1 MDLKNLNKFRFL
13 FFSALIIF
21 IGILSVSA
29 VSPFSIT
36 VNTGG
41 IDKWYI
47 PGVNSPWQT
56 AGTQSLSI
64 LPGSYTFYGAY
75 GSSSFSFT
83 VDGGGNVACSNT
95 YVTCSG
101 SSVTIN
107 APTITFNTGNVGN
120 WYVYGVNNPW
130 QPSGSQNLKMLPGSY
145 TFYGAYGYGTFTFTI
160 DSSGNVQYNAAL
172 EPFLSGAGT
181 KTLTIDGYKLKVD
194 GGCLDTYYG
203 IFTNAGA
210 AIEYP
215 VSQGQISQ
223 EFYLIPGSY
232 RVIYAGQFGDAFTVN
247 SDGTVS
253 PTSQVFH
260 GCTVKLYG
268 TDNTPP
274 VTTKTPNFVDGDSVE
289 DSFTLTCNDAESG
302 CDKIMYSINGNP
314 SVSFN
319 CGGANTCST
328 TVSAPADSFSVQ
340 FYSSDVNGN
349 NESVQTQTEFG
360 DACPTL
366 AGQSEFQG
374 CPVGDK
380 NTVTLHTVNIGGGSS
395 SKAPLA
401 GVQVRVFDRND
412 AAFQTV
418 AGSKNPD
425 GSLYGVIFEADA
437 GRVGACTTDN
447 TGVCIAG
454 EAQVGDYLVIVKY
467 VDSSTGKTVYVG
479 RPKSPSDFVNG
490 LAEKDFQI
498 IKVFKKGVF
507 QEEYRGGSKIVVIT
521 GSLLEIIAP
530 ESAVWEG
537 TQSTYPF
544 IFTSDSSW
552 SVDLCAAVPSGY
564 NVAGVYDEDG
574 NLIST
579 SECTQVFVAGETKVV
594 AFEVVETGSPEPS
607 LSATLKIKGPNG
619 KSVTKNVQASDIR
632 RNTFNEKV
640 NVAKE
645 KAAKH
650 KNKVSAAAVRNLQ
663 ENAVILETLL
673 VLVIIALIIAL
684 VNVRRGFL
692 SRKDHAFKFI
702 R

>member
-1 MDLKNLNKFRFL
+1 MTNKYKKLNLL
-13 FFSALIIF
+13 FFSALIIL
-21 IGILSVSA
+21 IGIFSVSA
-29 VSPFSIT
+29 VSAFSIT
-36 VNTGG
+36 VNTNG
-41 IDKWYI
+41 IDNWDI
-47 PGVNSPWQT
+47 PGVAATYQP
-56 AGTQSLSI
+56 AGSQVLSMAE
-64 LPGSYTFYGAY
+64 GTYTFFGNYR
-75 GSSSFSFT
+75 SSSFIFT
-83 VDGGGNVACSNT
+83 VDSSGTVSTSAPFVSG
-95 YVTCSG
+95 G
-101 SSVTIN
+101 SSLTIN
-107 APTITFNTGNVGN
+107 APIIKVDTGCVDN
-120 WYVYGVNNPW
+120 WDIPGVAATY
-130 QPSGSQNLKMLPGSY
+130 QVAGTQNLKMLPGTY
-145 TFYGAYGYGTFTFTI
+145 TFFGNYRSSSFIFTV
-160 DSSGNVQYNAAL
+160 DSSGNPSVSSTIVGSC
-172 EPFLSGAGT
+172 EVKITEGT
-181 KTLTIDGYKLKVD
+181 API
-194 GGCLDTYYG
+194 
-203 IFTNAGA
+203 
-210 AIEYP
+210 
-215 VSQGQISQ
+215 
-223 EFYLIPGSY
+223 
-232 RVIYAGQFGDAFTVN
+232 
-247 SDGTVS
+247 
-253 PTSQVFH
+253 
-260 GCTVKLYG
+260 
-268 TDNTPP
+268 
-274 VTTKTPNFVDGDSVE
+274 TTKTPNYVDGDSVE
-289 DSFTLTCNDAESG
+289 DSFTLTCNDAGSG

-314 SVSFN
+314 SVSYD
-319 CGGANTCST
+319 CGGASTCST

-340 FYSSDVNGN
+340 FLSVDVAGN
-349 NESVQTQTEFG
+349 SETAQTQTEFG
-360 DACPTL
+360 DACPTV
-366 AGQSEFQG
+366 AGQLQFQG

-395 SKAPLA
+395 TKVPLSGA
-401 GVQVRVFDRND
+401 SVRVFDRND
-412 AAFQTV
+412 AGFQAI

-425 GSLYGVIFEADA
+425 GSLYGIIFDLDQ
-437 GRVGACTTDN
+437 GRVGACNTDLN
-447 TGVCIAG
+447 GECIAG
-454 EAQVGDYLVIVKY
+454 EAQVGDYLVVVKY
-467 VDSSTGKTVYVG
+467 VDSATGKTVYVG

-490 LAEKDFQI
+490 LATKDFQI
-498 IKVFKKGVF
+498 IKVFKNGLF
-507 QEEYRGGSKIVVIT
+507 REYRGGSKIVVT